1 MTDRTVS
8 SNIATHLQT
17 PADMRGFLDRLRVER
32 RLIRISHR
40 VLPEPDVQSY
50 CRAAAEIQRNATALE
65 FDNIHGFPGKR
76 LVLNLLGSW
85 SNCALLLGLS
95 SSAPLQDSIRELCRR
110 ADCNSHL
117 RPTWVERA
125 PCYEC
130 AESGEI
136 DLFKLFPLFKMN
148 ESDAGI
154 YLHRAY
160 VVSEDSSTPIGSE
173 RMKIA
178 AYSLQVLGRETLGLH
193 VFATDNLNNHVAAA
207 EKMNRRLPVAVCLGA
222 PPMVSVAASAAIG
235 YHVAQYDLISALS
248 GHSLELARCPNT
260 HLSVPANCEFVLEG
274 YIDPRQDCCELK
286 LTGER
291 GGISDARNHRQI
303 TVTAIS
309 HRSNPILNNAY
320 VGDGWTENDCVVGLC
335 SALRI
340 HRQKLE
346 IVSEVARSGCRAQG
360 AHLRLEYCNL
370 HKEKWEQAA
379 VTQQYPQDLQE
390 YRRQIELSRRDGN

>member
-1 MTDRTVS
+1 MTDTTVLS
-8 SNIATHLQT
+8 SATTHLQT

-40 VLPEPDVQSY
+40 VLPEPDVQCY
-50 CRAAAEIQRNATALE
+50 CRAATEVQRSATALE
-65 FDNIHGFPGKR
+65 FDNIHGYTGKT
-76 LVLNLLGSW
+76 LALNLLGSW
-85 SNCALLLGLS
+85 PNCALLLGLS
-95 SSAPLQDSIRELCRR
+95 SSAPLRDSIRELCRR

-117 RPTWVERA
+117 RPIWVEKA

-130 AESGEI
+130 VESGEI

-148 ESDAGI
+148 EGDAAV

-160 VVSEDSSTPIGSE
+160 VVSEDSSTP
-173 RMKIA
+173 
-178 AYSLQVLGRETLGLH
+178 LG
-193 VFATDNLNNHVAAA
+193 TDNLNNHIAAA
-207 EKMNRRLPVAVCLGA
+207 EKMNRRLPVAVCLGV

-235 YHVAQYDLISALS
+235 YHVAQYGLISALS
-248 GHSLELARCPNT
+248 GHPLELARCPGT

-274 YIDPRQDCCELK
+274 HIDPMQGHREVQ

-291 GGISDARNHRQI
+291 VGIFDPGNHRQI

-320 VGDGWTENDCVVGLC
+320 VGDGWTENDCVAGLC

-340 HRQKLE
+340 HQQKLE
-346 IVSEVARSGCRAQG
+346 IIAEVARSGCRAQG
-360 AHLRLEYCNL
+360 AHLRLEFCNL
-370 HKEKWEQAA
+370 HGEREECEQTA
-379 VTQQYPQDLQE
+379 VTQPDLQE
-390 YRRQIELSRRDGN
+390 YRRQIELLRRNGSWKG